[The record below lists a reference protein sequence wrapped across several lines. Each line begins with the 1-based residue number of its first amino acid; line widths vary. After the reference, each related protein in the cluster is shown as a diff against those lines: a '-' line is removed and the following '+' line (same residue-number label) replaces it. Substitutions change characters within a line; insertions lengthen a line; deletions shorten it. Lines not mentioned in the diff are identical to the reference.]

1 MGVEIIETCKILVAD
16 DDVEVADRI
25 KEILVSNGCGSVNS
39 KSKINALREI
49 EGYEIVIL
57 DIFWAGDSKPKYQ
70 SDNYFGIRAAE
81 YLRETSPDCKIILMS
96 KYFYELDQLS
106 EISKVCDDFFSSHGD
121 SIKIFGKIH
130 KVASTIGI
138 TKHDQP
144 QDLILK
150 EINLTEQ
157 ILNEV
162 DGSSKNQPDLI
173 GMSNKDHATLYQEI
187 KSLKEKYTKSSNPN
201 GVKEDVDRI
210 NITLNEKS
218 VRTIK
223 TAFLELLEEIS
234 KMSRII
240 NTGGGPYTEKT
251 INTAGGTY
259 VEGDY
264 INMSQNLTQAASDI
278 QDLIDQLK
286 KQGVTVDVA
295 QEQVARDMAT
305 QAQENSTMKNKLVKW
320 GQSLGD
326 ATVSEVVKGIVKLA
340 IRSAG
345 IPLP

>member
-1 MGVEIIETCKILVAD
+1 MGGQILENCKILVAD
-16 DDVEVADRI
+16 DDVKVANRI
-25 KEILVSNGCGSVNS
+25 KEILESNGCGSVNS

-57 DIFWAGDSKPKYQ
+57 DIFWVGDAKPKYQ

-81 YLRETSPDCKIILMS
+81 YLRQTSPDCKIILMS
-96 KYFYELDQLS
+96 KYFYELDKS
-106 EISKVCDDFFSSHGD
+106 RKISKVCDEFFSSNED
-121 SIKIFGKIH
+121 STEILGILH
-130 KVASTIGI
+130 KVASTIGM
-138 TKHDQP
+138 TKNYQP
-144 QDLILK
+144 QALLLK
-150 EINLTEQ
+150 EISLTEY

-162 DGSSKNQPDLI
+162 DGSSKNKPDLI
-173 GMSNKDHATLYQEI
+173 GLSNPAHATLLENI
-187 KSLKEKYTKSSNPN
+187 KLLKEMYTTTSNPD
-201 GVKEDVDRI
+201 GVKEYLDRI

-218 VRTIK
+218 VKTIK

-240 NTGGGPYTEKT
+240 STGGGPYNETT

-259 VEGDY
+259 VQGDY
-264 INMSQNLTQAASDI
+264 INMNQNLAQAASEI
-278 QDLIDQLK
+278 EDLIEQLK

-295 QEQVARDMAT
+295 QEQVAHDIAT
-305 QAQENSTMKNKLVKW
+305 QAHDNSTMKNKLVKW

>member
-1 MGVEIIETCKILVAD
+1 MGGEILEACKILVAD
-16 DDVEVADRI
+16 DDVEVANRI

-57 DIFWAGDSKPKYQ
+57 DIFWVGDAKPKYQ

-81 YLRETSPDCKIILMS
+81 YLRQTSLDCKIILMS

-106 EISKVCDDFFSSHGD
+106 EISKVCDDFFSSNGD

-130 KVASTIGI
+130 KVASTIGT
-138 TKHDQP
+138 TKNVQP

-173 GMSNKDHATLYQEI
+173 GMSHKDHATLYQEI

-210 NITLNEKS
+210 NITFNEKS
-218 VRTIK
+218 VKTIK

-240 NTGGGPYTEKT
+240 NTSGGDYKETINTGGGPYVKG
-251 INTAGGTY
+251 N
-259 VEGDY
+259 Y
-264 INMSQNLTQAASDI
+264 INMNQDLAQAASDI
-278 QDLIDQLK
+278 EDLIEQLK

-295 QEQVARDMAT
+295 QEQVAHNIAT
-305 QAQENSTMKNKLVKW
+305 QAQNNSTMKNGLVKW

-326 ATVSEVVKGIVKLA
+326 ATVTEVVKGIVKLA
-340 IRSAG
+340 LRSAG
-345 IPLP
+345 IPIP

>member
-1 MGVEIIETCKILVAD
+1 MGGEILETCKILVAD
-16 DDVEVADRI
+16 DDVEVANRI

-57 DIFWAGDSKPKYQ
+57 DIFWVGDAKPKYQ

-81 YLRETSPDCKIILMS
+81 YLRQTSPDCKIILMS

-106 EISKVCDDFFSSHGD
+106 EISKVCDDIFSSNGD

-144 QDLILK
+144 QDIILK

-173 GMSNKDHATLYQEI
+173 GMSNKDHATLYQKI
-187 KSLKEKYTKSSNPN
+187 KSLKEKYTISSNPN
-201 GVKEDVDRI
+201 GVKEDVDII

-218 VRTIK
+218 VKTIK
-223 TAFLELLEEIS
+223 TAFLELLKEIS

-240 NTGGGPYTEKT
+240 NTGGGTYNES

-259 VEGDY
+259 VQGDY

-278 QDLIDQLK
+278 EDLIDQLK

-295 QEQVARDMAT
+295 QEQVARDIAT
-305 QAQENSTMKNKLVKW
+305 QAQDNSTIKNKLVKW

-326 ATVSEVVKGIVKLA
+326 ATVSEVVKEIVKLA

-345 IPLP
+345 IPIS

>member
-1 MGVEIIETCKILVAD
+1 MKGEILETCKILVAD

-57 DIFWAGDSKPKYQ
+57 DIFWVGDTKPKYQ

-81 YLRETSPDCKIILMS
+81 YLRQTSPDCKIILMS

-106 EISKVCDDFFSSHGD
+106 EISKVCDDFFSSNGD

-138 TKHDQP
+138 TKHAQP
-144 QDLILK
+144 QDLLLK

-162 DGSSKNQPDLI
+162 DGSSNNQPDLI

-187 KSLKEKYTKSSNPN
+187 KSLKEKYTRSSNPN
-201 GVKEDVDRI
+201 GVKEDVDKI

-218 VRTIK
+218 VKTIK

-234 KMSRII
+234 KMSRTIK
-240 NTGGGPYTEKT
+240 TDGGHYYES

-259 VEGDY
+259 VQGNY
-264 INMSQNLTQAASDI
+264 INMNQDLAQAASEI
-278 QDLIDQLK
+278 EDLIEQLK

-295 QEQVARDMAT
+295 QDQVARDIAT
-305 QAQENSTMKNKLVKW
+305 QAQDNSTIKNKLVKW

>member
-1 MGVEIIETCKILVAD
+1 MGGQIIENCKILVAD

-25 KEILVSNGCGSVNS
+25 KEILVSNGYGSVNS

-57 DIFWAGDSKPKYQ
+57 DIFWVGDSKPKYQ

-81 YLRETSPDCKIILMS
+81 YLRQTSPDCKIILMS

-106 EISKVCDDFFSSHGD
+106 DISKVCDDFFSSNGD
-121 SIKIFGKIH
+121 SITIFSKIH

-138 TKHDQP
+138 TKHAQP
-144 QDLILK
+144 QDIILK

-187 KSLKEKYTKSSNPN
+187 KLLKEKYTRSSQPN

-218 VRTIK
+218 VKTIK
-223 TAFLELLEEIS
+223 TAFLELLEEII
-234 KMSRII
+234 KMSRTI
-240 NTGGGPYTEKT
+240 NTGGGPYYESIK
-251 INTAGGTY
+251 TAGGTY
-259 VEGDY
+259 VQGNY
-264 INMSQNLTQAASDI
+264 INMNQDLAQAASEI
-278 QDLIDQLK
+278 EDLIEQLK

-295 QEQVARDMAT
+295 QEQVARDIAT
-305 QAQENSTMKNKLVKW
+305 QAQDNSTMKNKLVKW

>member
-1 MGVEIIETCKILVAD
+1 MRVKILETCKILVAD
-16 DDVEVADRI
+16 DDVEVANRI

-57 DIFWAGDSKPKYQ
+57 DIFWVGDAKPKYQ

-81 YLRETSPDCKIILMS
+81 YLRQTSPDCKIILMS

-106 EISKVCDDFFSSHGD
+106 EISKVCDDIFNSNGD

-138 TKHDQP
+138 TKQDQP

-150 EINLTEQ
+150 EINLIEQ

-173 GMSNKDHATLYQEI
+173 GMSNKDHATLYQKI
-187 KSLKEKYTKSSNPN
+187 KSLKEMYTISSNPN
-201 GVKEDVDRI
+201 GVKEDVDII

-218 VRTIK
+218 VKTIK
-223 TAFLELLEEIS
+223 TTVLELLKEIS

-240 NTGGGPYTEKT
+240 NTGGGTYNES

-259 VEGDY
+259 VQGDY

-278 QDLIDQLK
+278 EDLIEQLK

-326 ATVSEVVKGIVKLA
+326 ATVSEVVKEIVKLA